1 MLAVLVVVIGVLAT
15 SGWLIRPDDRPA
27 DPRTAETAAWDRLV
41 YGPDAAAQTSPAAVS
56 RYFAGLNAASQ
67 RHLADRY
74 PLVVGNLN
82 GAPAEIRYR
91 ANRVALR
98 QAIDVERRWL
108 KTADASAWGARNGRR
123 KVHRYESLLSSN
135 RHILGFD
142 PSGDGRAI
150 EVIGDLDTAERIE
163 IVVPGADNG
172 LLNFERTVGAV
183 TAPAGMARNLYNEIR
198 AQDPGAKVAVIAWAD
213 YQTPA
218 RIGIGAL
225 TGALADRGA
234 VRLRAFIR
242 ALPERARASVFCH
255 SYGTVV
261 CGRAAQQ
268 LPAERRLSNLTVMG
282 SPGMRTDSAAELAA
296 DRVWAT
302 RVGDDWVGELPFVE
316 FAGFGH
322 GADPTGPGF
331 GARVFGAEGAHGH
344 TGYFAEG
351 TDSLRNMARIALG
364 NYTSVTCSNARS

>member
-1 MLAVLVVVIGVLAT
+1 MAVLLVVIGVLAT
-15 SGWLIRPDDRPA
+15 SGWLIRPNERPA

-41 YGPDAAAQTSPAAVS
+41 HGPAAAASTPPTAVT
-56 RYFAGLNAASQ
+56 RYFAGLTAASQ

-98 QAIDVERRWL
+98 QAMAAERRWL

-123 KVHRYESLLSSN
+123 KVHRYESLLN
-135 RHILGFD
+135 ERRHILGFD

-150 EVIGDLDTAERIE
+150 EVIGDLDTADRIE

-183 TAPAGMARNLYNEIR
+183 TAPAGMARNLYDAIR
-198 AQDPGAKVAVIAWAD
+198 GQDPRAKVAVIAWAD

-225 TGALADRGA
+225 TGALAERGA
-234 VRLRAFIR
+234 ERLRAFITS
-242 ALPERARASVFCH
+242 LPERPRVSVFCH
-255 SYGTVV
+255 SYGTIV
-261 CGRAAQQ
+261 CGLAAQD
-268 LPAERRLSNLTVMG
+268 LPADRRLSNLTALG
-282 SPGMRTDSAAELAA
+282 SPGMRTPTAADLDA
-296 DRVWAT
+296 DRVWAA
-302 RVGDDWVGELPFVE
+302 RGGDDWVGELPFVE

-322 GADPTGPGF
+322 GPDPAGRGF
-331 GARVFGAEGAHGH
+331 GARVFGADGARGH
-344 TGYFAEG
+344 TGYFAG
-351 TDSLRNMARIALG
+351 DTASLRNMAHIALG
-364 NYTSVTCSNARS
+364 DYTRVTCSNART